1 MATRPIKIAIVGD
14 DSNLRK
20 SLKGASRKL
29 EGFGKSVAKFG
40 VGAGVA
46 FAGVALLAGVALE
59 LLGVPVV
66 LSRLGLRG
74 VSVAPA
80 SSPDASSAAAALG
93 ERLPDSEVEKPQR
106 P

>member
-1 MATRPIKIAIVGD
+1 MATRPISIKIIGD

-46 FAGVALLAGVALE
+46 FAGVA
-59 LLGVPVV
+59 
-66 LSRLGLRG
+66 
-74 VSVAPA
+74 
-80 SSPDASSAAAALG
+80 AAAATKGITAFSDFEKGMKEVMTL
-93 ERLPDSEVEKPQR
+93 LPDAGEEAFGDLSSQVKDFSKEFGVLPD
-106 P
+106 